1 MMKIYI
7 IEERMWEPVKGKE
20 KERMRLREE
29 ESEVEKGKQTVGKG
43 DKKERE

>member
-7 IEERMWEPVKGKE
+7 KEERMQEPVKGEE

-29 ESEVEKGKQTVGKG
+29 ESEIEKGKQTEGKG
-43 DKKERE
+43 D